1 MSVLF
6 LPPSAG
12 AASVPDA
19 TETVSGKIRIATS
32 AEATAGTNDLTA
44 MTPAKVKSV
53 VDTAVVGGVTYQGT
67 FDASAPADLSNA
79 TKGDL
84 YIISVAGTYQ
94 GQAWAVGDHL
104 LINADM
110 GGTLDPAKID
120 KVDNTDSVTSVAG
133 RTGAVTLSTADISG
147 LATVASTGA
156 YSDLTGAPTLATVAT
171 TGAYSDLS
179 GTPTLGTASAEDVGT
194 SAGNVVQLDGS
205 ARLPAVD
212 GSLLTGITASVAA
225 LNDVGDVNAPTP
237 ADTNVIKYNSTS
249 GDWEAGS
256 VAASE
261 VSGLATV
268 ATTGA
273 YTDLTG
279 TPTNVSTFTNDA
291 GYLTEAN
298 SVVLQYNSTTTATA
312 VSTKD
317 LHIYRLY
324 GAGGFTLTV
333 SSSVSNSLVLINNIS
348 FSACTISGPTFR
360 LNGEGPTGGGTSITV
375 EAGERRLFYLENS
388 ALWLETN
395 STLLDRLAGVSI
407 SSPSNGEALV
417 YNGTSGDWEN
427 STVSASVA
435 ALNDI
440 GDVSAAAPSNTNVIK
455 YNSTSG
461 DWESGAVAY
470 SEVTGTPTLGT
481 ASAED
486 VGTSA
491 GNVVQLNG
499 SAQLPAVDGSQLINL
514 PSAPVTSVA
523 GKTGAVTLVA
533 GDISGLATV
542 ATTGAYSDLSGTPTL
557 ATVATTGAYSDLSGT
572 PTLGTASAE
581 DVGTSAGNVVQL
593 DGSARLPAVDGSLLT
608 GITASVAALN
618 DVGDVNA
625 PTPADTNVIKYN
637 STSGD
642 WEAGSVAASE
652 VSGLATVATTGAY
665 TDLTGTPTNVST
677 FTNDAGYLT
686 EANSVVLQYNS
697 TTTATAVSTKD
708 LHIYRLYGAG
718 GFTLTVSS
726 SVSNSLVLINNI
738 SFSACT
744 ISGPTF
750 RLNGEGPTGGGTS
763 ITVEAGERR
772 LFYLENSA
780 LWLETNSTLL
790 DRLAGV
796 SISSPSNGEALVYN
810 GTSRDSEN
818 STVSASV
825 AALNDIGDVSAAA
838 PSNTNVIKYNSTSGD
853 WESGAV
859 AYSEVTGTPTLGTA
873 SAEDVGT
880 SAGNV
885 VQLNGSAQ
893 LPAVDGS
900 QLINLPSAPVTSVA
914 GKTGAVTLVAGD
926 ISGLATVA
934 TTGAYSDLSGTPTLG
949 TASAEDVGTSA
960 GNVVQLDGSA
970 RLPAVDGSQLTN
982 LPGSPKPNVSVS
994 SPSTDQTLSAPSTN
1008 EEAYIYT
1015 PSTPITV
1022 NLVAAATCTSGFKY
1036 QIKNR
1041 STNAITIDPNGS
1053 ETIDGASTFSLSTQE
1068 ASVTLITDG
1077 SNWFII

>member
-1 MSVLF
+1 MSVMF
-6 LPPSAG
+6 LPPPSA
-12 AASVPDA
+12 SSIPDA

-557 ATVATTGAYSDLSGT
+557 
-572 PTLGTASAE
+572 
-581 DVGTSAGNVVQL
+581 
-593 DGSARLPAVDGSLLT
+593 
-608 GITASVAALN
+608 
-618 DVGDVNA
+618 
-625 PTPADTNVIKYN
+625 
-637 STSGD
+637 
-642 WEAGSVAASE
+642 
-652 VSGLATVATTGAY
+652 
-665 TDLTGTPTNVST
+665 
-677 FTNDAGYLT
+677 
-686 EANSVVLQYNS
+686 
-697 TTTATAVSTKD
+697 
-708 LHIYRLYGAG
+708 
-718 GFTLTVSS
+718 
-726 SVSNSLVLINNI
+726 
-738 SFSACT
+738 
-744 ISGPTF
+744 
-750 RLNGEGPTGGGTS
+750 
-763 ITVEAGERR
+763 
-772 LFYLENSA
+772 
-780 LWLETNSTLL
+780 
-790 DRLAGV
+790 
-796 SISSPSNGEALVYN
+796 
-810 GTSRDSEN
+810 
-818 STVSASV
+818 
-825 AALNDIGDVSAAA
+825 
-838 PSNTNVIKYNSTSGD
+838 
-853 WESGAV
+853 
-859 AYSEVTGTPTLGTA
+859 
-873 SAEDVGT
+873 
-880 SAGNV
+880 
-885 VQLNGSAQ
+885 
-893 LPAVDGS
+893 
-900 QLINLPSAPVTSVA
+900 
-914 GKTGAVTLVAGD
+914 
-926 ISGLATVA
+926 
-934 TTGAYSDLSGTPTLG
+934 G

>member
-1 MSVLF
+1 MSVMF
-6 LPPSAG
+6 LPPPSA
-12 AASVPDA
+12 SSIPDA

-94 GQAWAVGDHL
+94 GQTWAVGDHL

-171 TGAYSDLS
+171 TGAYSDLT

-194 SAGNVVQLDGS
+194 SAGNVIQLNGS
-205 ARLPAVD
+205 AQLPAVD

-249 GDWEAGS
+249 GDWEARS

-440 GDVSAAAPSNTNVIK
+440 GDVSAAAPSNTTVIK

-491 GNVVQLNG
+491 GNVIQLDG
-499 SAQLPAVDGSQLINL
+499 SARLPAVDGSQLTNL
-514 PSAPVTSVA
+514 PSGASTLGALTDVDV
-523 GKTGAVTLVA
+523 TGAANTNVLKYNSTSGDWEDGAVAYSEVT
-533 GDISGLATV
+533 GTPSLATV

-557 ATVATTGAYSDLSGT
+557 AAIATTGDYSDLNDSVVWQQFNT
-572 PTLGTASAE
+572 TTTAAAINSNALH
-581 DVGTSAGNVVQL
+581 VFRLYAG
-593 DGSARLPAVDGSLLT
+593 
-608 GITASVAALN
+608 GITLTL
-618 DVGDVNA
+618 A
-625 PTPADTNVIKYN
+625 P
-637 STSGD
+637 
-642 WEAGSVAASE
+642 
-652 VSGLATVATTGAY
+652 ATVA
-665 TDLTGTPTNVST
+665 N
-677 FTNDAGYLT
+677 
-686 EANSVVLQYNS
+686 
-697 TTTATAVSTKD
+697 
-708 LHIYRLYGAG
+708 
-718 GFTLTVSS
+718 GFALFH
-726 SVSNSLVLINNI
+726 NI
-738 SFSACT
+738 SGSDVT
-744 ISGPTF
+744 ISGSGAVF
-750 RLNGEGPTGGGTS
+750 RANGEGASSGS
-763 ITVEAGERR
+763 RSLTVKAGERR
-772 LFYLENSA
+772 LYYLESTLVYMEA
-780 LWLETNSTLL
+780 NST
-790 DRLAGV
+790 RLEH
-796 SISSPSNGEALVYN
+796 S
-810 GTSRDSEN
+810 
-818 STVSASV
+818 
-825 AALNDIGDVSAAA
+825 GDV
-838 PSNTNVIKYNSTSGD
+838 
-853 WESGAV
+853 
-859 AYSEVTGTPTLGTA
+859 
-873 SAEDVGT
+873 
-880 SAGNV
+880 
-885 VQLNGSAQ
+885 
-893 LPAVDGS
+893 
-900 QLINLPSAPVTSVA
+900 
-914 GKTGAVTLVAGD
+914 
-926 ISGLATVA
+926 
-934 TTGAYSDLSGTPTLG
+934 
-949 TASAEDVGTSA
+949 
-960 GNVVQLDGSA
+960 
-970 RLPAVDGSQLTN
+970 
-982 LPGSPKPNVSVS
+982 
-994 SPSTDQTLSAPSTN
+994 
-1008 EEAYIYT
+1008 
-1015 PSTPITV
+1015 
-1022 NLVAAATCTSGFKY
+1022 
-1036 QIKNR
+1036 
-1041 STNAITIDPNGS
+1041 
-1053 ETIDGASTFSLSTQE
+1053 
-1068 ASVTLITDG
+1068 
-1077 SNWFII
+1077 